1 MAGWWGE
8 GWEGG
13 SRAPQAA
20 TAIMGQVWVPGE
32 VRSARTI
39 QKVSSS
45 QGQQGPGPAW
55 TISDPSHV
63 YESSC
68 HPRWLLELA
77 TL

>member
-1 MAGWWGE
+1 MAGRWGE

-20 TAIMGQVWVPGE
+20 TAIMGHMWAPGE
-32 VRSARTI
+32 VRSTRTI

-45 QGQQGPGPAW
+45 QGQQGSGPAL

-63 YESSC
+63 YESR
-68 HPRWLLELA
+68 HPRWLQELA